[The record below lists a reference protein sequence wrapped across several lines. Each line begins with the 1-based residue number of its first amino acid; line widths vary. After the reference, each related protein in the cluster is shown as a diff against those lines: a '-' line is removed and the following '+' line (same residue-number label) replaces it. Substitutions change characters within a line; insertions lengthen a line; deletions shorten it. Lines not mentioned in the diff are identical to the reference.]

1 MLGLG
6 YGQCDQ
12 IKIAKSC
19 PKMISQQ
26 KGMILTPLQILPKN
40 VGDLGKLIVAL
51 GFKKFPKS
59 NKSPNLVTLKR
70 IHWAMAP
77 ANPQ

>member
-12 IKIAKSC
+12 KKS
-19 PKMISQQ
+19 PNVYK
-26 KGMILTPLQILPKN
+26 
-40 VGDLGKLIVAL
+40 VGDLGKLIITK

>member
-12 IKIAKSC
+12 KKS
-19 PKMISQQ
+19 PNVYKVAQKMISQQ
-26 KGMILTPLQILPKN
+26 KGMVLTPLQILPKN
-40 VGDLGKLIVAL
+40 VGDLGKLIITK

-70 IHWAMAP
+70 IH
-77 ANPQ
+77 